1 MTTLAPASMDDND
14 GYISVTNQMVRDCRR
29 LMDRSQ
35 RVADLEKILTARTG
49 RKRVHSVATLL
60 ALFAL
65 AVDQSRATEAII
77 ARTAEIADALTP
89 RQREILGLTGS
100 YHPDQLYRLNA
111 LIARLELAC
120 DENGVVPDKALP
132 FTLNTLATD
141 IITASIPEQ
150 IRPTTAFAIDGT
162 DIETWSNS
170 YKAYNRR
177 AAGAPASDPDAGTG
191 HRTPSQGQEELFFGH
206 MAHLATDLPE
216 FGYTGDHVPLIRALV
231 MAPNN
236 EGVTSRAGIDLVDEI
251 RAFTPVEHVIAD
263 RGYTYATA
271 DKWAAPLSERGIHQ
285 TLDLYPKQTG
295 PQPGPANL
303 PGTEFIDG
311 GLFST
316 GMPDRLHRIKR
327 IPRFQ
332 GVAGHLEQVALFDER
347 ARYAFRRVSENKDLW
362 YGPAFPGRERV
373 RCRNWPASMGKL
385 ELPMTNCEP
394 DKPCSCG
401 ARKTVRDFDPR
412 LAQRHLWGTS
422 DWEADY
428 GRRTFVESTNSFL
441 KTQIGKITR
450 GSIRVMGRAKMTLA
464 LGIILAIINMRMIRN
479 KYDIGLADVNI
490 PDVPV
495 AKPPRR
501 KYAARYKRQPK
512 ARTTIDPP
520 AKRGDRSALP
530 AAMQPPSISRT
541 TEQQ

>member
-401 ARKTVRDFDPR
+401 ARKTVRDFDPPPGPASPVGHLR
-412 LAQRHLWGTS
+412 LGSRLRPAYLRRIDELIPQDPDRQDHPRLHPRHGTRQDDS
-422 DWEADY
+422 RPGHHPRDHQHAHDPQQV
-428 GRRTFVESTNSFL
+428 RHR
-441 KTQIGKITR
+441 
-450 GSIRVMGRAKMTLA
+450 
-464 LGIILAIINMRMIRN
+464 
-479 KYDIGLADVNI
+479 
-490 PDVPV
+490 
-495 AKPPRR
+495 PRR
-501 KYAARYKRQPK
+501 RQHPRRARGQAAAPQVRRPIQAP
-512 ARTTIDPP
+512 TQGPND
-520 AKRGDRSALP
+520 D
-530 AAMQPPSISRT
+530 
-541 TEQQ
+541 